1 MTLKRTVA
9 RAAPRL
15 LAPVPVPVPML
26 PCAGLAAQSLRPAFT
41 YHGIAG
47 KQAVQRSGLLV

>member
-15 LAPVPVPVPML
+15 LAPVPVPML
-26 PCAGLAAQSLRPAFT
+26 PCTGLAAQSLRPAFT